1 MICTIVSVANLRLRR
16 EPTKDCVG
24 LVSHDGLF
32 ALERHLFHSYA
43 FVLTRAHY
51 RRFAHFAFT
60 LSSVTS
66 KFIFW
71 GAKETGLRRVFTA
84 PWWCNYTTVVEFL
97 RYRGGVF
104 TVPRWNSVVNLGND
118 R

>member
-1 MICTIVSVANLRLRR
+1 MVICTIVSVANLRLRR

-60 LSSVTS
+60 LSPVTS
-66 KFIFW
+66 KSMFGSRKQGGTSLCFY
-71 GAKETGLRRVFTA
+71 GTA
-84 PWWCNYTTVVEFL
+84 VA
-97 RYRGGVF
+97 
-104 TVPRWNSVVNLGND
+104 
-118 R
+118 